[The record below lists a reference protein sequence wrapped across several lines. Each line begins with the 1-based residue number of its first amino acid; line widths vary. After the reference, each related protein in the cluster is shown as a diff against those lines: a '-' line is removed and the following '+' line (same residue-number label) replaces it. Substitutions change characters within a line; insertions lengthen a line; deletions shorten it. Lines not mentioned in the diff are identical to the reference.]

1 MQERKKKKQKNK
13 NYMYYSLLNNKEED
27 GSAETAVEQSTTG
40 GIAGYQTPYAFSK
53 NGKTNKA
60 TKYAQKLGMIVM
72 SENFESIIESL
83 NEEEFNLLKSL
94 FN

>member
-1 MQERKKKKQKNK
+1 MQERKKRKQKNK
-13 NYMYYSLLNNKEED
+13 NYMYYSLLSNKEQESD
-27 GSAETAVEQSTTG
+27 TEATVEQSATG
-40 GIAGYQTPYAFSK
+40 GVAGYQTPYAFSK

-72 SENFESIIESL
+72 SENFKSIIDSL
-83 NEEEFNLLKSL
+83 NEEEFNTLKSL